1 MTTSTTINAVI
12 DAMISRITT
21 NIASFGGTVNTPV
34 REGDEEPAAVDIFPS
49 LYVVPLLGSGDTMTQ
64 HMNSSAL
71 FHEFPLTVIGFYKDY
86 TVNGSLRTTRNYGY
100 AMIDLFAGPTNYKIT
115 GTITVEGT
123 PVTIGGAVVTSW
135 TLEVMYWRVNDYIV
149 HNFVA
154 RFMIKSI
161 TGG

>member
-1 MTTSTTINAVI
+1 MTTSATINSVI

-21 NIASFGGTVNTPV
+21 NIASFGGTATTPV
-34 REGDEEPAAVDIFPS
+34 QEGDEEPAAVDIFPS
-49 LYVVPLLGSGDTMTQ
+49 LYVVPLVGSGDIMTQ

-86 TVNGSLRTTRNYGY
+86 SVAGSLRTTRNYGY
-100 AMIDLFAGPTNYKIT
+100 AMIDLFAGPVNYKIN
-115 GTITVEGT
+115 GTV
-123 PVTIGGAVVTSW
+123 GGAVVTSW
-135 TLEVMYWRVNDYIV
+135 TLEFMYWRVADYIV

-154 RFMIKSI
+154 RFVIKSI